1 MKENVQCFSPNLIF
15 SKIKPFLLLTLI
27 SFLSF
32 NSLKAQN
39 SNANPNGHD
48 NANENATVYGGEV
61 AIDDKDGPTEA
72 DACIG
77 DDVEDIVNFH
87 VEGASGRLKQWVI
100 TDEEGY
106 ILYLPEEPSFDFNNE
121 EEEGTLRVYH
131 LSYNG
136 IKPLVKPFRHK
147 HVKNLFTD
155 LKGKYHVSKNYVTVN
170 LIQQPEGGD
179 IALEDG
185 STEIEI
191 CAGDG
196 ISDLFNVNATG
207 ADGGQGVQFLWVIT
221 DTDYN
226 ITATSEGNSFDFEDD
241 GDGVSLIWHLSYAE
255 NVDLTGVTNAL
266 EIMGCYDL
274 SNEITV
280 IRNGVNAGNIE
291 IADGGGTEIEIC
303 AGDGVSDAFDVEV
316 TGDLLGDNMGW
327 VITNNADD
335 PEILALPDGPPFDL
349 EGAGDGVCLIWHI
362 AYEDGLEGA
371 AVGNNVSALSGCF
384 VLSNAIEVTRNGVNA
399 GVIAIANDGGTAIE
413 ICAGDGVSDAFDV
426 EVTGDLLGDNMAW
439 VITNNADDPE
449 ILALP
454 DGPPFDLEGAG
465 DGVCLIWHIA
475 YEDGLEGAAVGNNV
489 SALSGCFVLSNAIEV
504 TRNGVNAGDIAI
516 AEGGGTEIEICAG
529 DGNSD
534 AFNVDVSGD
543 LMGDN
548 MAWVITNDAADPEI
562 LALPDGPPFDLE
574 EASDGT
580 CLIWHIAFE
589 DGLEG
594 VAVGNNVSTLSG
606 CFSLSNP
613 ITVIR
618 NEVDGGTIT
627 GGTENSFSFTIG
639 DGTADMIAEGE
650 ITLEGN
656 VGDNSAWIVTNEDAT
671 IILGLP
677 ENYWDVN
684 FDEAGAG
691 TCLVWHMS
699 YEDGLE
705 GLVPPDDGDHMVSSL
720 EGCFDLSNSI
730 SVVRTETSGKVA
742 LYPNP
747 SKSSVN
753 IDYSGFNAN
762 EINISIYSLSSV
774 QLINKNLSTVSQKI
788 SLDVSSYEKG
798 MYFMKV
804 TNIQTGESIIKRLVI
819 E

>member
-27 SFLSF
+27 SFLSI

-61 AIDDKDGPTEA
+61 TIDDKDGPTEA

-147 HVKNLFTD
+147 HIKNLFTD
-155 LKGKYHVSKNYVTVN
+155 LKGKYHISKNYVTVN

-196 ISDLFNVNATG
+196 ISDLFNVNVTG
-207 ADGGQGVQFLWVIT
+207 ADGGQGVQFLWVVT

-226 ITATSEGNSFDFEDD
+226 ITATSEDNSFDFEDD

-266 EIMGCYDL
+266 EIMGCHDL

-280 IRNGVNAGNIE
+280 IRNGVNAGTIE

-384 VLSNAIEVTRNGVNA
+384 ALSNAIEV
-399 GVIAIANDGGTAIE
+399 I
-413 ICAGDGVSDAFDV
+413 
-426 EVTGDLLGDNMAW
+426 
-439 VITNNADDPE
+439 
-449 ILALP
+449 
-454 DGPPFDLEGAG
+454 
-465 DGVCLIWHIA
+465 
-475 YEDGLEGAAVGNNV
+475 
-489 SALSGCFVLSNAIEV
+489 
-504 TRNGVNAGDIAI
+504 RNGVNAGDIAI

-594 VAVGNNVSTLSG
+594 VAVGNNVSALSG

-705 GLVPPDDGDHMVSSL
+705 GLVPPDDGDHMLSSL

-747 SKSSVN
+747 SKSSVT

-774 QLINKNLSTVSQKI
+774 HLINKNLSTASQRT
-788 SLDVSSYEKG
+788 SLDVGSYEKG
-798 MYFMKV
+798 LYFMKV
-804 TNIQTGESIIKRLVI
+804 TNIQTGESVIKRLVI